1 MKKVVSIQ
9 LILLVAGGAAL
20 ALGVSTQAAISYLLG
35 AALIFFNLVLLIW
48 VWSQILKKKF
58 IALNVSIIVFKYAIF
73 GFIIYKILSS
83 PNIDNVW
90 FSVGLST
97 MLPTVLIYAV
107 TLI

>member
-1 MKKVVSIQ
+1 MKKVVWIQ

-20 ALGVSTQAAISYLLG
+20 ALGISTQAAISYLLG
-35 AALIFFNLVLLIW
+35 AVLIFFNLVLLIW

-73 GFIIYKILSS
+73 GFILYKILGH

-90 FSVGLST
+90 LSVGLST